1 MIREAALKTKSATV
15 GFTTK
20 TAVNSSPEMVRK
32 TSLAVARAKEG
43 DREALRFLYVSYSHN
58 IYGYV
63 RSIVRD
69 DHEAE
74 DVTQHVFAKLMT
86 TIGKYDDRGVPFF
99 AWLLRMARNVAI
111 DHLRANRLTPI
122 ENLPESGTESDSDI
136 DQVHTVREA
145 LAALPE
151 EQREVVVLRHVI
163 GLTPG
168 EIADRLGRTE
178 SSIHG
183 LHHRGRRAL
192 QRELM
197 ALETSPSTRP
207 VEQSRSRR
215 RVGLA
220 GRRVPDSAAAAKAA
234 AGSRTKDLR
243 PPQRLDRTRNRG
255 RQRTWH
261 YSISVPSLAQS
272 RSALVNNMPDSA
284 FLDTENQFRG
294 AALGPTAAG
303 IEFELY
309 TIKEIPRSEK
319 VAALIEERYRGP
331 RRVVDATA
339 GRLDRHR
346 NRADAGPSCASSRT
360 GPTWRGS
367 WSGPPA
373 TSRRRCFRAWPR
385 TPASSCSTAS
395 SGPAATGEAQ
405 RRVRRHRGRPARSAG
420 HRAAGRG
427 SASLTR
433 A

>member
-1 MIREAALKTKSATV
+1 LGSVKPATIAAEALPALLGEMPKKDGTLIREAALKTKSASI

-20 TAVNSSPEMVRK
+20 TTINSSPEMVRK
-32 TSLAVARAKEG
+32 TRLAVARAKEG

-111 DHLRANRLTPI
+111 DHLRANRVTPT
-122 ENLPESGTESDSDI
+122 ETLPDGGSDSDSDI
-136 DQVHTVREA
+136 GQVHTVREA

-192 QRELM
+192 QRELV

-207 VEQSRSRR
+207 LTRR
-215 RVGLA
+215 A
-220 GRRVPDSAAAAKAA
+220 PAAA
-234 AGSRTKDLR
+234 
-243 PPQRLDRTRNRG
+243 
-255 RQRTWH
+255 
-261 YSISVPSLAQS
+261 
-272 RSALVNNMPDSA
+272 
-284 FLDTENQFRG
+284 
-294 AALGPTAAG
+294 
-303 IEFELY
+303 
-309 TIKEIPRSEK
+309 
-319 VAALIEERYRGP
+319 
-331 RRVVDATA
+331 
-339 GRLDRHR
+339 
-346 NRADAGPSCASSRT
+346 
-360 GPTWRGS
+360 
-367 WSGPPA
+367 
-373 TSRRRCFRAWPR
+373 
-385 TPASSCSTAS
+385 
-395 SGPAATGEAQ
+395 
-405 RRVRRHRGRPARSAG
+405 
-420 HRAAGRG
+420 
-427 SASLTR
+427 
-433 A
+433 